1 MRFTI
6 RTTLPTTLIGLAAL
20 PSVGWADFLA
30 DSKANLELR
39 NFYFNSDYRHS
50 DASQSKREEWAQGF
64 ILNYESGFTEG
75 TVGFGVDALGLLGV
89 KLDSGPDRQNTGLLP
104 VGDDKAPDDYSSVGA
119 TAKAR
124 ISKSVLRVG
133 TLIPSLPTI
142 RPSDSRLVPQTFQG
156 AQLVSREID
165 GLTFNAGRLNRNK
178 LRNVSGNELMS
189 VSGTGITGGRETDK
203 FDFGGVSYRWTPA
216 LTTGYDYGHLDD
228 NYRQH
233 MVNVLHVLPI
243 NDDQSFRSDI
253 RYARSTSDGNTNVD
267 NTAVGARFTY
277 NLGGHGFG
285 VALQKMSGKTGF
297 PHING
302 TDSYL
307 VNYVMLSPDYGNP
320 GERSWQLRYDYD
332 FTAVGIP
339 GLSFMTRYL
348 RGSNYE
354 LSDGSSAHEW
364 ERNTE
369 IAYVFQNG
377 ALKNLELK
385 WRNGTYRSGGDT
397 DIDQN
402 RLIVSYTIP
411 LL

>member
-1 MRFTI
+1 MRLII
-6 RTTLPTTLIGLAAL
+6 RSALPTTLIGLAL
-20 PSVGWADFLA
+20 PSAAWADFLA
-30 DSKANLELR
+30 DSKASLELR
-39 NFYFNSDYRHS
+39 NFYFNSDFRQS
-50 DASQSKREEWAQGF
+50 DANQSKREEWAQGF

-119 TAKAR
+119 AAKAR
-124 ISKSVLRVG
+124 ISKSTLKVG
-133 TLIPSLPTI
+133 TLIPSLPTV

-156 AQLVSREID
+156 AQLVSREFE
-165 GLTFNAGRLNRNK
+165 GFTFNAGRLNRNK
-178 LRNVSGNELMS
+178 IRNDSSNEVMTVSGAN
-189 VSGTGITGGRETDK
+189 ITGDRETDK

-216 LTTGYDYGHLDD
+216 LTTSYDYGHLDD

-243 NDDQSFRSDI
+243 GDEQSLRSDI
-253 RYARSTSDGNTNVD
+253 RYARSTSDGTTNVD

-277 NLGGHGFG
+277 SLGGHAFG
-285 VALQKMSGKTGF
+285 VALQKMSGETGF

-302 TDSYL
+302 TDSDL
-307 VNYVMLSPDYGNP
+307 VNYVMLSPDYSNP

-332 FTAVGIP
+332 FTAMGLP

-348 RGSNYE
+348 RGGNYE
-354 LSDGSSAHEW
+354 LSDGSSAHAW

-369 IAYVFQNG
+369 LAYVFQG
-377 ALKNLELK
+377 GPLKNLEVK

-402 RLIVSYTIP
+402 RLILSYTIP